1 MAEIKVLRPSETR
14 IGPIGIV
21 AMGDGAAAVGRAMR
35 QTGKELRGGYTSAG
49 YQKQCEDAPNETQFG
64 QQRPAKGHVFNIA
77 CVCSVRPT

>member
-35 QTGKELRGGYTSAG
+35 QTGKQLRELAYKSAYDKERKEG
-49 YQKQCEDAPNETQFG
+49 EQAAQLAIISKQKF
-64 QQRPAKGHVFNIA
+64 
-77 CVCSVRPT
+77 